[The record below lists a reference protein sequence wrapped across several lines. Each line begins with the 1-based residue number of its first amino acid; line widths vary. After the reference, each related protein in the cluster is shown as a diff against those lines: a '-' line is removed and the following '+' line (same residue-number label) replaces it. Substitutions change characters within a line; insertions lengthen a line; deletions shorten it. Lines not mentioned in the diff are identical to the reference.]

1 MRAKENPLLPSVYE
15 YWYLG
20 LATLAVLLAGNA
32 KVLLQHFGLVNSS
45 GVVGEQ
51 VSDTVGS
58 GLRALDAFNATPGV
72 VTFITWGVI
81 GLILFSLVQT
91 FVRASGYIEFER
103 EVGSSRFVHPANFSR
118 RRYWRTILL
127 HAFLSFGLIIL
138 FLTYLALYVLFIVP
152 VASLYLQR
160 VLIVSDPSRL
170 LDLTLSIFVMAA
182 GTFVLYFIL
191 KAVLWQHHIS
201 QR

>member
-20 LATLAVLLAGNA
+20 LASLAVLIAGNA
-32 KVLLQHFGLVNSS
+32 KVLLQHFGLINSS
-45 GVVGEQ
+45 GVVGER

-58 GLRALDAFNATPGV
+58 GLRVLDTFNATPGV

-103 EVGSSRFVHPANFSR
+103 EVGSNRFVHPANFSR

-138 FLTYLALYVLFIVP
+138 LLIYAALYVLFVVP

-170 LDLTLSIFVMAA
+170 LDLALCIFVTGA

-191 KAVLWQHHIS
+191 KAVLWQHRIS